1 MMEVRKHLGVLVV
14 LVSCAAAQSTGQPAA
29 ELQSV
34 DVVREAN
41 GVRVEVTVSG
51 PVSPSVESAVQPDRL
66 VLVLPNTVSVG
77 KQQRI
82 AVNASG
88 VRSVRAALNR
98 ANPPVTHV
106 VVDLDRP
113 QPYTLTSEGK
123 RVILRVAAAPSS
135 SRRHGAPAAAASGSL
150 LGVFRRRREAPP
162 AEVNNTPFPLTPP
175 PPPPSAPI
183 AYPGNQGETAS
194 TGGTTSPSAPPTAA
208 HPNRGSLQEGTVF
221 PSLGSPETGNVP
233 PVSGTRA
240 GGFPS
245 VSMATSTQSASGAG
259 SQTAAPAPAAVHS
272 TPTKPASAVEPAISA
287 PSASAA
293 KLSVPASA
301 PPTATALSQD
311 KSGPVV
317 SAQPMTPTPALQ
329 NQPTPNVSPQT
340 SVGQAGVTSS
350 PSASTITPVQPLVS
364 AGSPKAEEVKPT
376 ENTQT
381 SSAAPAQGP
390 SAQPTAAVAQNQ
402 AAPATPAKASDAA
415 DEANQPTLMARTA
428 PDLKT
433 VFRVK
438 YVAQGVAYLDG
449 GRSSG
454 LVEGMKLEVKD
465 DNSPA
470 PQGAVGD
477 LNDPRVVAELEVTA
491 VAETSAVTDIHQ
503 PKRDV
508 QPGDLAY
515 LSSADEQA
523 LVQQRA
529 LSATRKY
536 PAVVTFTEGDPLDEE
551 AREEVP
557 RPPLPSVNRARG
569 RIGLDYLGTVSQG
582 AGAMS
587 SHDIGVVLRADI
599 TRING
604 TYWNMSG
611 YWRGR
616 ITSRSSASQPTLQD
630 LINRTYHLS
639 MTYDNPNS
647 AWVAGFGRL
656 YLPWASSLDTIDGGY
671 FGRKLGPHA
680 TAGIFGGSTPDPTS
694 WDYNPDRRIA
704 GAFIN
709 FEGGSYDELHYT
721 STSGLGIS
729 TLKWQIDR
737 PFVFFENG
745 LFYKRYFSVYDSL
758 QADSPRGNS
767 DVPAPGP
774 GLSRNFLTVR
784 FQPHPRV
791 ELNFNHNYFRD
802 IPTFD
807 PQLVGTGLL
816 DKYLFQGFS
825 VGARVEAVKQVF
837 VYTNLGLS
845 NRTGDT
851 KNSLNQLYGI
861 TFARLPWIRL
871 RADAH
876 YSRFNSSFGD
886 GSYRSV
892 SLSRDF
898 GEGLRVEAL
907 FGEQRFTSVLAGVDN
922 SKFVT
927 GNVDW
932 SVGTNYFVQ
941 GGVTV
946 NRGGQFDYNQWSMTL
961 GYRFDNR
968 SKHKQ

>member
-1 MMEVRKHLGVLVV
+1 MMDVGKQLRVLAV
-14 LVSCAAAQSTGQPAA
+14 LVSCAAAQSIGPQAA
-29 ELQSV
+29 ELQKV
-34 DVVREAN
+34 DVVRE
-41 GVRVEVTVSG
+41 GRGIRVEVTVSR
-51 PVSPSVESAVQPDRL
+51 PVSPSVETAVQPDRL
-66 VLVLPNTVSVG
+66 VLVLPNTVSDG

-82 AVNASG
+82 AVNANG
-88 VRSVRAALNR
+88 VRSVRVALNSS
-98 ANPPVTHV
+98 NPPMTHV
-106 VVDLDRP
+106 VVDLDQS
-113 QPYTLTSEGK
+113 QPYTLASEGT
-123 RVILRVAAAPSS
+123 RVILRVTAATSD
-135 SRRHGAPAAAASGSL
+135 SRAHGAPAAAASGSL
-150 LGVFRRRREAPP
+150 LGVFRRRRREPP
-162 AEVNNTPFPLTPP
+162 PDQASRTPLSEPV

-183 AYPGNQGETAS
+183 SFPGSVAETAS
-194 TGGTTSPSAPPTAA
+194 SSGTTSTTTHPTAA

-221 PSLGSPETGNVP
+221 PSLGSPETGRVP
-233 PVSGTRA
+233 PVSGNQSA
-240 GGFPS
+240 GFPS
-245 VSMATSTQSASGAG
+245 ATAAAAAPSPAGVSPQTALPIAADHNSGSRTSASSSENVTVPAA
-259 SQTAAPAPAAVHS
+259 STTTSAPAP
-272 TPTKPASAVEPAISA
+272 SA
-287 PSASAA
+287 
-293 KLSVPASA
+293 
-301 PPTATALSQD
+301 ATALPPAEPQ
-311 KSGPVV
+311 PAT
-317 SAQPMTPTPALQ
+317 SAQPTTPMPALQ

-340 SVGQAGVTSS
+340 SAGQAGVTSS
-350 PSASTITPVQPLVS
+350 LTKDTATPAQPLVA
-364 AGSPKAEEVKPT
+364 AGSGVKPAT
-376 ENTQT
+376 DTQT
-381 SSAAPAQGP
+381 NSSSAVTQAPA
-390 SAQPTAAVAQNQ
+390 AQPEAAQNET
-402 AAPATPAKASDAA
+402 AGASTKESSAE
-415 DEANQPTLMARTA
+415 DEADQPSLMSRTA
-428 PDLKT
+428 PDLRT

-438 YVAQGVAYLDG
+438 YVAQGAAYLDG

-454 LVEGMKLEVKD
+454 LTEGMKLEVKD
-465 DNSPA
+465 DDAPA
-470 PQGAVGD
+470 SQGTVGEP
-477 LNDPRVVAELEVTA
+477 NDPRVVAELEVTA
-491 VAETSAVTDIHQ
+491 VAETSAVTDIHL
-503 PKRDV
+503 PRRDV
-508 QPGDLAY
+508 KAGDLAY

-523 LVQQRA
+523 LVAQRA
-529 LSATRKY
+529 LSATRRY
-536 PAVVTFTEGDPLDEE
+536 PAVVSFSEGDPLDEE
-551 AREEVP
+551 AHDEVP

-569 RIGLDYLGTVSQG
+569 RIGLDYLGTSSSG
-582 AGAMS
+582 AGAMTS
-587 SHDIGVVLRADI
+587 NDIGVVLRADI

-604 TYWNMSG
+604 TYWNVGG

-616 ITSRSSASQPTLQD
+616 ITSRSSQSQPTLQD

-671 FGRKLGPHA
+671 FGRKLGTGA

-694 WDYNPDRRIA
+694 WDYNLDRRIA

-745 LFYKRYFSVYDSL
+745 IFYKQRFSIYDSL

-767 DVPAPGP
+767 QVPSPGP

-807 PQLVGTGLL
+807 PQLVGTSLL

-845 NRTGDT
+845 NRSGDT

-861 TFARLPWIRL
+861 TFARLPWMGL

-898 GEGLRVEAL
+898 GEGLRLEAL
-907 FGEQRFTSVLAGVDN
+907 FGQQRFTSVLAGADN

-941 GGVTV
+941 GGMTI
-946 NRGGQFDYNQWSMTL
+946 NRGGRLNYNQWSMTV